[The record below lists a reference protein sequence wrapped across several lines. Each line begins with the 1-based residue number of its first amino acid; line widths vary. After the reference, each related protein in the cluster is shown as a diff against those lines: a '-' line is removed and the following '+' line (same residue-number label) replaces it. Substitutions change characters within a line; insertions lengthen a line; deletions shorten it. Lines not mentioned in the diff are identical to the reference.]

1 VNDVLLELNAITKAF
16 GGLLAVDGLSATIE
30 QGAIH
35 GLIGPN
41 GSGKTTVFNLISGFY
56 KLTSGLVKFEGKSI
70 TGLKPNVIVSKGI
83 ARTFQNTRLFPL
95 MTVQENL
102 FVGANCTLKS
112 GTVASI
118 IGLRSVKEEERRLR
132 DRTDEIMDYL
142 EISQYKDR
150 LASDISYGISRLVE
164 IGRAMSTGCKIIMLD
179 EPAAGLNEQEKNV
192 LMSTIRKIR
201 ENGYTVLVVE
211 HDMRLI
217 MGICDRISVLNFGK
231 KIAEGSAEEVGMN
244 QDVIEAYLG
253 RRGAHAKN

>member
-1 VNDVLLELNAITKAF
+1 MLLELFAITKAF
-16 GGLLAVDGLSATIE
+16 GGLVAVDELSVSVE

-56 KLTSGLVKFEGKSI
+56 KLTSGSVMFESKNIS
-70 TGLKPNVIVSKGI
+70 GLKPNVIVGKGI
-83 ARTFQNTRLFPL
+83 ARTFQNIRLFPL

-102 FVGANCTLKS
+102 FVGANCVLTS
-112 GTVASI
+112 GTAASL
-118 IGLRSVKEEERRLR
+118 IGLPSVKDEERRLKE
-132 DRTDEIMDYL
+132 RTDEIMDFL
-142 EISQYKDR
+142 EIAQYKDK
-150 LASDISYGISRLVE
+150 LASDLSYGIARLVE
-164 IGRAMSTGCKIIMLD
+164 IGRAMSSGCKLLMLD

-192 LMSTIRKIR
+192 LMDTIRKIR

-217 MGICDRISVLNFGK
+217 MGICDQITVLNFGK
-231 KIAEGSAEEVGMN
+231 KIAEGSAEEVGTD

-253 RRGAHAKN
+253 RRGSHAKN